1 MKELIEIEKKS
12 RIDANGKKRI
22 IIALIIAILIE
33 IFICNYPAFR
43 SVLLGKSKEIEN
55 YKIEQNQILI
65 SEIDERVTSIN
76 IKYKEKLTDKVTYEL
91 KYTAEENSDLF
102 SLKPKVMLENQK
114 HYINFDT
121 HSKCKT
127 IELNLLTESEFSVE
141 NIFINKPNFNINVYR
156 IAIFFIIVI
165 FIIKVKDKSIYKEYD
180 KNSKSQHKIFMLNL
194 IVFCG
199 IIAIYL
205 IYQFNPETLLI
216 KKENISNEDALLM
229 QTEALMN
236 GQVELIPEASE
247 ELKEMENPYDNV
259 ERDRSGVPYL
269 YDVAYFNGNYYNYF
283 GVAPII
289 TTIMPFRLITGMYT
303 HTYIFNLVYMFGI
316 VISLYFLYKKL
327 VDRYIK
333 KLSLFNFYLG
343 YYAILFGSN
352 ILTLLRGAKYDIVVT
367 SGIMFMLIS
376 INLAISI
383 YENKKYKYLK
393 LVLLG
398 ITTALIVLSKP
409 NLIAYYSIIVLFLL
423 LNTKEISLKEKI
435 KDGIFIAIPLGI
447 LAIFQMILNYLRFDN
462 ILEFGAKY
470 QLTGFNMTYCMSFTF
485 GKIYLGILEYIF
497 RIPRINVSNFP
508 FVFINTETCLNSVN
522 EVCYENRLVGLLA
535 IPILW
540 IFLFKKNILDKSE
553 NKELKIFT
561 RVCLCTSI
569 IAIVLNTCL
578 GGICE
583 AYAIDFKLILCIN
596 AVILFLKLVEQ
607 SKDKKEVNKLF
618 MIICLATIIIM
629 VPISLTTEVNLL
641 TNLRNP
647 LTVYLKNMFEFWC

>member
-141 NIFINKPNFNINVYR
+141 NIFINNPNFNINVYR

-393 LVLLG
+393 LVSLG

-409 NLIAYYSIIVLFLL
+409 NLIVYYSIIVLFLL

-435 KDGIFIAIPLGI
+435 KDGIFMAIPLGM

-508 FVFINTETCLNSVN
+508 FIFINTETCLNSVN

-540 IFLFKKNILDKSE
+540 VFLFKKNILDKSE

-561 RVCLCTSI
+561 RVCLYTSI

-607 SKDKKEVNKLF
+607 SKNKKEVNKLF

>member
-1 MKELIEIEKKS
+1 MIKIEKKLN
-12 RIDANGKKRI
+12 IDEKGKKRI
-22 IIALIIAILIE
+22 IIAIIISILIE
-33 IFICNYPAFR
+33 VFICNYPAFR
-43 SVLLGKSKEIEN
+43 SLLIGKSKEINN
-55 YKIEQNQILI
+55 YKVDDSSIII
-65 SEIDERVTSIN
+65 SNINERVTSIN
-76 IKYKEKLTDKVTYEL
+76 IEYKEKLTDKVTYEL

-102 SLKPKVMLENQK
+102 SLKPKVVLENQK
-114 HYINFDT
+114 QYINLDT
-121 HSKCKT
+121 HSSCKT
-127 IELNLLTESEFSVE
+127 IQLDLLTESDFSVE

-156 IAIFFIIVI
+156 IIIFFVIAI
-165 FIIKVKDKSIYKEYD
+165 FIIKVKDESIYKEYD
-180 KNSKSQHKIFMLNL
+180 KNSKSQNHLFMLNL
-194 IVFCG
+194 MFFCG
-199 IIAIYL
+199 FVAIYL

-229 QTEALMN
+229 QTEAFIN
-236 GQVELIPEASE
+236 GQVKLLPEASE
-247 ELKEMENPYDNV
+247 ELKEMENPYDNI
-259 ERDRSGVPYL
+259 ERDQKRVPYL
-269 YDVAYFNGNYYNYF
+269 YDVAYYNGNYYNYF

-303 HTYIFNLVYMFGI
+303 HTYIFNLVYMLGI
-316 VISLYFLYKKL
+316 AISLYFLYKKL

-333 KLSLFNFYLG
+333 KLSLCNFYLG
-343 YYAILFGSN
+343 YYAILFGAN

-383 YENKKYKYLK
+383 YENKKYKYIK
-393 LVLLG
+393 LILLG

-409 NLIAYYSIIVLFLL
+409 NLIVYYSIIVLFLL
-423 LNTKEISLKEKI
+423 LDTKEISLREKI
-435 KDGIFIAIPLGI
+435 KDSIFIAVPLGI
-447 LAIFQMILNYLRFDN
+447 LAIFQMILNYLRFDS

-470 QLTGFNMTYCMSFTF
+470 QLTGFNMNYCMSFTF

-497 RIPRINVSNFP
+497 RIPVINVSNFP
-508 FVFINTETCLNSVN
+508 FIFINTETSLNSVN
-522 EVCYENRLVGLLA
+522 EVCYENRLIGLIA

-540 IFLFKKNILDKSE
+540 IYLFKKNILDKSE

-561 RVCLCTSI
+561 RVCLCTCI
-569 IAIVLNTCL
+569 IAIILNTCL

-596 AVILFLKLVEQ
+596 AVILLLKLVEQ

-618 MIICLATIIIM
+618 IFICLATIITM
-629 VPISLTTEVNLL
+629 LPISLTTEVNLL